1 MELCWSKVRQH
12 IRRDPMK
19 EHDGLVERIK
29 EAAAQLT
36 LGDCIGWIQ
45 QSAAN
50 WDQFLNKSVA

>member
-1 MELCWSKVRQH
+1 
-12 IRRDPMK
+12 MK